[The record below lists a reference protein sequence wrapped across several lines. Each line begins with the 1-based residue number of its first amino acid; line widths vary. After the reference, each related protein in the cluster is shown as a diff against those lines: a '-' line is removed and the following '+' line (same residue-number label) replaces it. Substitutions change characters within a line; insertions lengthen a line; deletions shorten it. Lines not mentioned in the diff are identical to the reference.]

1 VDAIPWPLIGPWSGW
16 AAFLGLALL
25 NVRAIWVGLVVPR
38 PTHKEA
44 LDRADHD
51 ANEWRTEGRIKD
63 QAILV
68 ELEAIKKTTEETGKT
83 LHAFIESI
91 QKASGVTDESAR

>member
-1 VDAIPWPLIGPWSGW
+1 MTL
-16 AAFLGLALL
+16 AFLD
-25 NVRAIWVGLVVPR
+25 VRAVWIGFVVPR

-68 ELEAIKKTTEETGKT
+68 ELEAIKKTGEETGKT
-83 LHAFIESI
+83 LHKFISDMQKMTEVPPPGES
-91 QKASGVTDESAR
+91 